1 MSQELLS
8 SGTAED
14 QSGEVPALISFLFG
28 REKSMQSKY
37 VVMAAAIM
45 LLFSFSL
52 ALAEDSN
59 DGDGLEATMRLM
71 DDAEAELP
79 AAVTRPIQLPEHLR
93 VDTVAAE
100 KSAPGLETANA
111 ARDNQHRQDGLNNAN
126 DARDRANEMAD
137 AAKEDRENHGRSED
151 LPEPPNRPDP
161 PDPGGPPG

>member
-1 MSQELLS
+1 MKARYAVIIATL
-8 SGTAED
+8 
-14 QSGEVPALISFLFG
+14 
-28 REKSMQSKY
+28 
-37 VVMAAAIM
+37 M

-52 ALAEDSN
+52 ALAEDSV
-59 DGDGLEATMRLM
+59 DSGELDATMRLM

-79 AAVTRPIQLPEHLR
+79 EAVTRPIQLPEHLR

-111 ARDNQHRQDGLNNAN
+111 ARNNQHRQDGLNNAN
-126 DARDRANEMAD
+126 EARDRANEMAE
-137 AAKEDRENHGRSED
+137 AAKENRENHGRSED